1 MPQDEAVADTSSGWR
16 AVRVDS
22 SKWDGSFHR
31 STPSLELGTDEFGTW
46 LWMPPGTVAQT
57 RSGSFHAVPGLRL
70 IPVGQMW
77 SAYFVPSSPP
87 ASRPA
92 SVYVDITTPN
102 QRIGDVF
109 EFIDLDLDVE
119 VASEGPVRVLDRD
132 EFTAHAREWRYPEDV
147 LRSAEATCARLA
159 GALTNHEP
167 PFDGT
172 YLSWWRNV
180 DPRVET

>member
-1 MPQDEAVADTSSGWR
+1 MISATRQWR
-16 AVRVDS
+16 AVTVDS
-22 SKWDGSFHR
+22 RKWDGGFHR
-31 STPSLELGTDEFGTW
+31 STPSLELGTDKFGTW

-57 RSGSFHAVPGLRL
+57 RTGPYQAVPGLRL

-77 SAYFVPSSPP
+77 SAYFVPSSP
-87 ASRPA
+87 ATARPA

-119 VASEGPVRVLDRD
+119 VVSAGLACVLDRD
-132 EFTAHAREWRYPEDV
+132 EFTAHALEWNYPEDTV
-147 LRSAEATCARLA
+147 RSAEATCARLVT
-159 GALTNHEP
+159 ALTNNQP

-172 YLSWWRNV
+172 YLSWWRSV
-180 DPRVET
+180 DPLIESR